1 MEKEKTIIFIVIVW
15 NVNDIKIYET
25 FNIHHN
31 KWFFIFDSHNSNIV
45 LFPVFIW
52 KKMPK
57 QIKIKYFE
65 ESVFAKEA
73 VKTTE
78 GSAGYDLFTA
88 EAKTIAPNSSQIVC
102 LDLRWAIPK
111 GFFGK
116 VFPRSSLIKDHNV
129 TVDAGVIDSDYRG
142 LVYVLLCNHSKKAFT
157 VRTGDRIAQAVFL
170 EKFDVQFTKVN
181 QKEDLG
187 ATNWGGGGFGSTG
200 VTVVKKW
207 KQMRKF

>member
-1 MEKEKTIIFIVIVW
+1 
-15 NVNDIKIYET
+15 
-25 FNIHHN
+25 
-31 KWFFIFDSHNSNIV
+31 
-45 LFPVFIW
+45 
-52 KKMPK
+52 MPK

-65 ESVFAKEA
+65 ESVFAKEP
-73 VKTTE
+73 VKATE
-78 GSAGYDLFTA
+78 GSAGYDLFAA
-88 EAKTIAPNSSQIVC
+88 EAKTIVPNSSQIVC

-129 TVDAGVIDSDYRG
+129 TVDAGLIDSDYRG

-181 QKEDLG
+181 KKEDLG
-187 ATNWGGGGFGSTG
+187 ATKRGDGGFGSTG
-200 VTVVKKW
+200 FTVIKKMKANEEILESEPETKTDVEMTSEEAIISVNDKVIIEVKIIN
-207 KQMRKF
+207 